1 MFVTILT
8 IIQVMIALLLTGI
21 ILIQQSKSG
30 GGLGAV
36 GGGVTET
43 VFGAGAGNV
52 LTKATVILAA
62 FFLCMT
68 LLLAIIT
75 GHQNEATS
83 VIETLPD
90 ESVAVETVKN
100 TDAKSEDKAE
110 ATVEKPTSDSLPEVP
125 EKATAEV
132 DKAKTLNT
140 PETKTPSTP
149 AATPAPSK

>member
-1 MFVTILT
+1 
-8 IIQVMIALLLTGI
+8 MIALLLIGI

-62 FFLCMT
+62 SFLCMT

-75 GHQNEATS
+75 GHQDAAKS

-90 ESVAVETVKN
+90 ESAAVEAVKD
-100 TDAKSEDKAE
+100 TDAKLEDKAE
-110 ATVEKPTSDSLPEVP
+110 NTVEQPTSDNLPKVP
-125 EKATAEV
+125 EKATAEN
-132 DKAKTLNT
+132 DKVKALDT

-149 AATPAPSK
+149 AATSAPSK